1 MDKLRPEGREG
12 ARMWKLGL
20 GRGDRTDTP
29 GIDTD
34 MGERPSGASK
44 LDVALEYIEWLKHNQ
59 QAGSKSYGE
68 ELEFIL
74 SKMLSHRNI
83 QF

>member
-1 MDKLRPEGREG
+1 
-12 ARMWKLGL
+12 
-20 GRGDRTDTP
+20 
-29 GIDTD
+29 
-34 MGERPSGASK
+34 MGGRPSGASK